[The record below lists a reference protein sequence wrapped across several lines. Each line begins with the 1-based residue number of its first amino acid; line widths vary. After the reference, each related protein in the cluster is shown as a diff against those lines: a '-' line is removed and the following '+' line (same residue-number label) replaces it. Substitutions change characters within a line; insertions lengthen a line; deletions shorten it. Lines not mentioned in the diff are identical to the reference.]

1 LSEAGFSV
9 LDAEDGN
16 QALSIVARGQRVD
29 VVLTDVAMPDLGGRE
44 LAQRLS
50 PLLPGVP
57 VIFMSGYTDNDLTR
71 RGLLEAGIP
80 FLEKPFS
87 PQDLARVVQAVLH
100 GSRPQPSATS

>member
-1 LSEAGFSV
+1 M
-9 LDAEDGN
+9 DAEDGHE
-16 QALSIVARGQRVD
+16 ALSIVARDQRID

-57 VIFMSGYTDNDLTR
+57 VIFMSGYTDDDLTR

-87 PQDLARVVQAVLH
+87 PQDLARVVQAVVH